1 MSPYPRTLSSGIRS
15 EISSFTQKMLRM
27 KGGDSF
33 VITSPSTATKQI
45 EYWIRCWLF
54 VEGHPKGDFRISR
67 ESPSTLRILKR
78 FGSKGEITEDNT
90 SDGVRFMLDHLLEVK
105 EEDEVVVLLQAARKE
120 GKLGP
125 EQFLK
130 ALGEWRKV
138 VGKEESQ

>member
-1 MSPYPRTLSSGIRS
+1 MPYPRTLSLEIRS

-78 FGSKGEITEDNT
+78 YGSKGEITEDNT
-90 SDGVRFMLDHLLEVK
+90 SDGVRFMLDHLLEIGE
-105 EEDEVVVLLQAARKE
+105 EEDVIILLQEARKE

-130 ALGEWRKV
+130 ALSEWRKV
-138 VGKEESQ
+138 IGKEES